1 MCNCFQ
7 NCINY
12 LKTKYRKH
20 KDHASLH
27 YIFSIS
33 LFLVCIGIYI
43 FILASKTT
51 EDGDILNKIIK
62 EFNKQLLFDFFITEY
77 YFEDYENKSINFGLW
92 KGSIEG
98 CKCKENKKFKIHN
111 KKCSELQLR
120 MNCEDIFPRSAQR
133 FEKYRENYFFTSWQ
147 PSNETYGYIL
157 LNKSSEYKIVAND
170 EECPKG
176 FGICGIFDSFGNKLC
191 SERLYHCPI
200 NDIYI
205 DKKNSSK
212 YLYYEDPLNENK
224 SLYYTTNN
232 YNGTIVSGFF
242 IFQERPCYYSDEYIW
257 DTFNELEKGK
267 GKGCEHSPYYD
278 DDWYKYLD
286 SYNRYSLY
294 KENNIYKDSD
304 FDLYG
309 HKGLRNMKNSNV
321 NLFYRN
327 YIGFNHSCL
336 KIKNINDIYS
346 EFLDLKNSTEEERLF
361 HSRVSNDI
369 DYIINKFGKITL
381 LYQLIKMGFYSK
393 LKNWY
398 KISSIINIIYFFNI
412 PEIWLFCSIIYNCL
426 KINNTKRSASEILS
440 NIYDCCDRNTKHEL
454 DILQKKIGYIDI
466 MTNNKKVT
474 IIVLMIFILLI
485 LYSLIDITI
494 KNLNCLGNKEHNLLD
509 EEKDKED
516 QNGEQGLKKINEL
529 KEINNI

>member
-1 MCNCFQ
+1 M
-7 NCINY
+7 
-12 LKTKYRKH
+12 
-20 KDHASLH
+20 
-27 YIFSIS
+27 
-33 LFLVCIGIYI
+33 
-43 FILASKTT
+43 
-51 EDGDILNKIIK
+51 
-62 EFNKQLLFDFFITEY
+62 
-77 YFEDYENKSINFGLW
+77 
-92 KGSIEG
+92 
-98 CKCKENKKFKIHN
+98 KK
-111 KKCSELQLR
+111 
-120 MNCEDIFPRSAQR
+120 A
-133 FEKYRENYFFTSWQ
+133 Y
-147 PSNETYGYIL
+147 
-157 LNKSSEYKIVAND
+157 
-170 EECPKG
+170 
-176 FGICGIFDSFGNKLC
+176 
-191 SERLYHCPI
+191 
-200 NDIYI
+200 
-205 DKKNSSK
+205 
-212 YLYYEDPLNENK
+212 
-224 SLYYTTNN
+224 
-232 YNGTIVSGFF
+232 
-242 IFQERPCYYSDEYIW
+242 
-257 DTFNELEKGK
+257 
-267 GKGCEHSPYYD
+267 
-278 DDWYKYLD
+278 
-286 SYNRYSLY
+286 
-294 KENNIYKDSD
+294 
-304 FDLYG
+304 
-309 HKGLRNMKNSNV
+309 V

-336 KIKNINDIYS
+336 TIKNINDIYS

-361 HSRVSNDI
+361 HYRVSNDI
-369 DYIINKFGKITL
+369 DWIIKIFGKITL
-381 LYQLIKMGFYSK
+381 LYQLIKMGLLFK